1 MVKIDITQTHDIDGA
16 YQQVD
21 FSDIRA
27 KYRDPAT
34 QYAFRVL
41 DGKMVA
47 GYLLKL
53 ACFRHL
59 RDLQRQGSPDFPY
72 HYSLKECK
80 KILKF
85 AAIFPNVDT
94 GEPTRLMDWQK
105 FIFCQLMG
113 WRNDEGGKRF
123 SRAIVSVARGQGKTY
138 MMAILMAYSFFV
150 ESIGLSNQDYLVA
163 SINYK
168 QTQKIY
174 GYIKSGL
181 KQVTQIPPF
190 KQLAEQGLLSVQSEQ
205 TVMKKSNNIL
215 RAISFESGQ
224 FDSYHFTT
232 AITDEVGELTSRD
245 KISKII
251 SGQVKV
257 KNRQFIMISTAYPAP
272 NVPMHEDEQMIQ
284 QAMEQDWNRD
294 ADSFL
299 GIIYAQ
305 DSLDETFKPETW
317 PKSNPLLYLT
327 EQKDVLMQGLVDK
340 RDSDALSNN
349 IHDFQNKNLNMWLE
363 SSVDSYLKLAD
374 IEKTKISHFDI
385 DHKRVYIGFDYSMF
399 SDNTAFAMIVPY
411 EDHGQQKWFL
421 AQHSF
426 VPWFKAGSIEAKE
439 KQDGINYRALAA
451 KEFCTITSH
460 PQGMINDDQV
470 YHWITDYVIDHDLD
484 VVFFG
489 YDAFGAN
496 TMIKNLELNTTW
508 PLESI
513 RQRTSEL
520 KDPTKFLQRAFA
532 EGRVTHLDDPI
543 MAKSLT
549 NAEIYEDKIGIQVD
563 KAKATLKI
571 DVVDAL
577 IDAMYQ
583 AMYHF
588 EDFSPVND
596 KSKQV
601 ERMTP
606 EAVKEW
612 FENEDSG
619 LMDEDW

>member
-1 MVKIDITQTHDIDGA
+1 
-16 YQQVD
+16 
-21 FSDIRA
+21 
-27 KYRDPAT
+27 
-34 QYAFRVL
+34 
-41 DGKMVA
+41 
-47 GYLLKL
+47 
-53 ACFRHL
+53 
-59 RDLQRQGSPDFPY
+59 
-72 HYSLKECK
+72 
-80 KILKF
+80 
-85 AAIFPNVDT
+85 
-94 GEPTRLMDWQK
+94 MDWQK

-363 SSVDSYLKLAD
+363 SSVDSPFEW
-374 IEKTKISHFDI
+374 II
-385 DHKRVYIGFDYSMF
+385 
-399 SDNTAFAMIVPY
+399 
-411 EDHGQQKWFL
+411 
-421 AQHSF
+421 
-426 VPWFKAGSIEAKE
+426 
-439 KQDGINYRALAA
+439 
-451 KEFCTITSH
+451 C
-460 PQGMINDDQV
+460 
-470 YHWITDYVIDHDLD
+470 YH
-484 VVFFG
+484 
-489 YDAFGAN
+489 
-496 TMIKNLELNTTW
+496 
-508 PLESI
+508 
-513 RQRTSEL
+513 
-520 KDPTKFLQRAFA
+520 
-532 EGRVTHLDDPI
+532 
-543 MAKSLT
+543 
-549 NAEIYEDKIGIQVD
+549 EI
-563 KAKATLKI
+563 L
-571 DVVDAL
+571 
-577 IDAMYQ
+577 
-583 AMYHF
+583 
-588 EDFSPVND
+588 
-596 KSKQV
+596 
-601 ERMTP
+601 
-606 EAVKEW
+606 
-612 FENEDSG
+612 
-619 LMDEDW
+619 